1 MVRCS
6 YLLGVGR
13 LQLETI
19 RLGIEQRFERK
30 RNESTEERDSADSAA
45 QNRGCTLGRVSAKS

>member
-6 YLLGVGR
+6 DLFGVGR

-19 RLGIEQRFERK
+19 RLGIGNHFERK
-30 RNESTEERDSADSAA
+30 RQESNEEPDSAGSAA
-45 QNRGCTLGRVSAKS
+45 QNRARPFGRISAKS